1 MGEAPRPV
9 ASFRPRPHPS
19 DPARARPTRHR
30 APMSPERR
38 AVLLL
43 LALAVAGHAARAA
56 LVPRG
61 TPPGAITI
69 LGARAGHAALAR
81 RDSLAHLARPLAE
94 GERIDPDRAGP
105 QELGRLPGVG
115 PGLARRIVEDRA
127 RHGPY
132 GSLSGLDRV
141 PGVGTRLLER
151 IAPYV
156 AFAGTPAGLT
166 ELADTGRRRGIA
178 TAPEQAV
185 PSAPRRART
194 PPGILSSD
202 PFPAPRPPVT
212 PTASGPDLLN
222 TGTAAALDRLPGI
235 GPARALRIVQFR
247 DSAGPFRS
255 PEDVARIP
263 GISLAL
269 ARRLWSGAGAP

>member
-1 MGEAPRPV
+1 
-9 ASFRPRPHPS
+9 
-19 DPARARPTRHR
+19 
-30 APMSPERR
+30 MSPERR

-56 LVPRG
+56 LVPNG

-69 LGARAGHAALAR
+69 LGARGGHAALAR
-81 RDSLAHLARPLAE
+81 RDSLARLARPLAE

-127 RHGPY
+127 LHGPY
-132 GSLSGLDRV
+132 GSLIGLDRV
-141 PGVGTRLLER
+141 PGVGARLLER
-151 IAPYV
+151 VAPHV
-156 AFAGTPAGLT
+156 AFAGKPADLA
-166 ELADTGRRRGIA
+166 ELADTGRRRAIA
-178 TAPEQAV
+178 TSPAPAASSGQ
-185 PSAPRRART
+185 RRART

-202 PFPAPRPPVT
+202 PHPPAHPPSTPRS
-212 PTASGPDLLN
+212 SGPDLLN

-235 GPARALRIVQFR
+235 GPARARRIVQFR
-247 DSAGPFRS
+247 DSAGPFRA
-255 PEDVARIP
+255 PEDLARIP

-269 ARRLWSGAGAP
+269 ARRLWNGAEAP

>member
-1 MGEAPRPV
+1 
-9 ASFRPRPHPS
+9 
-19 DPARARPTRHR
+19 
-30 APMSPERR
+30 MSPERR

-69 LGARAGHAALAR
+69 LGARGGQAALAR

-94 GERIDPDRAGP
+94 GEWVDPDRAGP

-115 PGLARRIVEDRA
+115 PGLARRIVEDRS
-127 RHGPY
+127 RNGPF
-132 GSLSGLDRV
+132 GSLAGLDRV
-141 PGVGTRLLER
+141 PGVGTRLLGR
-151 IAPYV
+151 IAPHV
-156 AFAGTPAGLT
+156 AFAGRPADLA
-166 ELADTGRRRGIA
+166 EVADTGRRRAIA
-178 TAPEQAV
+178 AAPEE
-185 PSAPRRART
+185 PAPVGLRRART

-202 PFPAPRPPVT
+202 PFP
-212 PTASGPDLLN
+212 PTRQPTIPIPSGPALLN

-235 GPARALRIVQFR
+235 GPARARRIVQFR
-247 DSAGPFRS
+247 DSAGPFQS
-255 PEDVARIP
+255 PQDLARVP

-269 ARRLWSGAGAP
+269 ARRLWSGVGAP